1 MFEEKCIMSI
11 YLAYG
16 MLAYTIA
23 SIYYTF
29 MTMNIG
35 TPFKN
40 SLTPEQLK
48 IKKEA
53 AYTRGN
59 IFYQG
64 IVVGIILI
72 FIFKPFADC
81 KN

>member
-16 MLAYTIA
+16 MLTYTIA

-29 MTMNIG
+29 MTMHIG

-48 IKKEA
+48 IKADA
-53 AYTRGN
+53 AYKRGN

>member
-29 MTMNIG
+29 MTMHIG

-48 IKKEA
+48 IKAEA

>member
-1 MFEEKCIMSI
+1 MFEEKCVMSI

-16 MLAYTIA
+16 MLTYTIA

-29 MTMNIG
+29 MTMHIG

-48 IKKEA
+48 IKAEA
-53 AYTRGN
+53 AHTRGN

-64 IVVGIILI
+64 IVVGIVLI